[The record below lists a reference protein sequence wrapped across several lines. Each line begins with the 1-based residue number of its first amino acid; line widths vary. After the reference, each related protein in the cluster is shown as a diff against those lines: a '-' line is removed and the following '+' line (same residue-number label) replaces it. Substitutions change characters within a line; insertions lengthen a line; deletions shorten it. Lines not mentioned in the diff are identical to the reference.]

1 MSDAARPQTAL
12 IDILYI
18 YICIYVYMY
27 LPIYLSFLSERKT
40 DMDVH
45 ICSSSLNGQQLT
57 DHGRVVEARYDL
69 LRVLHDN
76 LGLCV

>member
-1 MSDAARPQTAL
+1 
-12 IDILYI
+12 
-18 YICIYVYMY
+18 MY